1 MNPLLEEAARSVGM
15 GWLLGGMTVFFLAVF
30 LAWAWY
36 AYRPKHR
43 DLMEELGRM
52 PFSDGGEA

>member
-1 MNPLLEEAARSVGM
+1 MNALLADAAESVGM
-15 GWLLGGMTVFFLAVF
+15 GWLLGMMTVVFLAIF

-52 PFSDGGEA
+52 PFTDGGDA

>member
-1 MNPLLEEAARSVGM
+1 M
-15 GWLLGGMTVFFLAVF
+15 GWLLGIMTVVF
-30 LAWAWY
+30 LAIFLGWVWY

-52 PFSDGGEA
+52 PFTDGGDA